1 MAKEPQTPVDE
12 ERARRDEAAEP
23 QTDREPPEPETVIP
37 GPVEPDEPDAQVG
50 DVEEAVEGPE
60 PLAADTDLH
69 AVQGP
74 EAEPGEDP
82 EVLALTARVE
92 ELEQSLADAKEQQ
105 LRIAAEAQN
114 TRRRAEQE
122 AEKARKFALERFV
135 KELLPVVDSLE
146 KALEA
151 MEEGA
156 SDSHR
161 EGVAMTL
168 KMQIDVLGKFG
179 VEVIEPEGEPFNPQ
193 YHEAM
198 AMVPN
203 PEMEPNTVMEVMQ
216 KGYLLNGR
224 LVRPAM
230 VVVSKAA
237 E

>member
-1 MAKEPQTPVDE
+1 MAKQPQTPLEEEV
-12 ERARRDEAAEP
+12 ERADQDAEP
-23 QTDREPPEPETVIP
+23 QREPTEGELQDAAQAAETA
-37 GPVEPDEPDAQVG
+37 EQTSADADNLESG
-50 DVEEAVEGPE
+50 DAEA
-60 PLAADTDLH
+60 LA
-69 AVQGP
+69 VK
-74 EAEPGEDP
+74 
-82 EVLALTARVE
+82 VE
-92 ELEQSLADAKEQQ
+92 ELEQALAEAKDQA
-105 LRIAAEAQN
+105 LRTAAEAQN
-114 TRRRAEQE
+114 VRRRAEQE
-122 AEKARKFALERFV
+122 AEKTRKFALEKFV

-151 MEEGA
+151 MGEDATEA
-156 SDSHR
+156 HR

-168 KMQIDVLGKFG
+168 KMQHDVLAKFG
-179 VEVIEPEGEPFNPQ
+179 VEVVEPEGEPFDPQ

-203 PEMEPNTVMEVMQ
+203 PELEPNTVMEVMQ